1 MRVGLFRTLLV
12 LGFAILPVG
21 AAQDQLLQRAAQL
34 DAEQKCDD
42 AERLYQQAVA
52 IEPQSPALLNNL
64 GNHYLTCGAPEK
76 ARIYFE
82 QLLKIN
88 PSHVNANLQLAR
100 LAVNQRKGAKAL
112 EYLSRIKE
120 RDPEVLLVRAEAL
133 NMTGKREEAI
143 GLTRQVA
150 KSASTD
156 PRLLFALGM
165 TYGRLGLYGEAETT
179 FNTVLAA
186 APDDHDVLYN
196 LGLAATRAGDDTRA
210 RSAFDVALRVQPND
224 VDSLVQL
231 GLVESHLGDYN
242 RAIYLLAQARK
253 QAPQRADAALA
264 LARAAQAA
272 GYFGDSLLAYNDYL
286 KLEPGDDL
294 VRRDRAFVLGYSTA
308 GRTEALKEL
317 TQYVEKRPTDAIGF
331 LDLAQVSYHA
341 DLGLALEQVSHA
353 LRLDP
358 TLERAHFIRAW
369 LLHRLGRDQ
378 EALNDLQIAIRQNPR
393 DAAAFDL
400 LGLTYANLDKPLE
413 SEKALKRAAEL
424 SPNDP
429 KILLH
434 LARALVD
441 QGHVAEAQPF
451 LDRFRQVQPNGPQRP
466 REEAGII
473 ETASLTPS
481 ERSRRT
487 CEQLRQRIHD
497 HPNDASLRLDLGT
510 LLLADGKL
518 DEAVPVFHDL
528 LAMKP
533 ADTVSYRAGTVLL
546 SFEQYAL
553 ARDFLARSVET
564 IPAARLDLAL
574 ALFFSEGPNQAMTI
588 LEQLPEHDRSGD
600 YFLMKANIEDAAGR
614 SAEADKTLEQG
625 TRYSISRPRLAEDSA
640 VLLLRHNRKARAL
653 ELVSRAMKSN
663 PNDPELMLTK
673 AVVLS
678 SMDHGA
684 EAVKALRVIES
695 RWPEW
700 DRPYLAEALLMERES
715 RMQEARQRIQI
726 ALGLGTKDPVAQCV
740 LAATTGAA
748 AKNQCSC
755 EPGIFEVLLS
765 TCQRP

>member
-1 MRVGLFRTLLV
+1 MRQVFLRLLILGPVLLCVGS
-12 LGFAILPVG
+12 
-21 AAQDQLLQRAAQL
+21 AQDQLLQEAAQL
-34 DAEQKCDD
+34 DADQKCDE
-42 AERLYQQAVA
+42 AERLYQQALA
-52 IEPQSPALLNNL
+52 IEPRSSALLNNL

-82 QLLKIN
+82 QLLKRN

-100 LAVNQRKGAKAL
+100 LALSRKEGAKAL

-120 RDPEVLLVRAEAL
+120 RDFEVLLLRAEAL
-133 NMTGKREEAI
+133 NETGKREEAI
-143 GLTRQVA
+143 GLTKQVA
-150 KSASTD
+150 KDASGD

-165 TYGRLGLYGEAETT
+165 TCGRLGLYDDAERA

-186 APDDHDVLYN
+186 VPDDHDVLYN
-196 LGLAATRAGDDTRA
+196 LGLAAARAGDYTRA
-210 RSAFDVALRVQPND
+210 RSAFEVALRARPND

-231 GLVESHLGDYN
+231 GLVELNLGDYN
-242 RAIYLLAQARK
+242 HAIYLLVQARK
-253 QAPQRADAALA
+253 LVPERADAALG
-264 LARAAQAA
+264 LARATQAA

-286 KLEPGDDL
+286 KLQPGDDM
-294 VRRDRAFVLGYSTA
+294 VRRDRAFVLGYTAA
-308 GRTEALKEL
+308 GRAEGLKEL
-317 TQYVEKRPTDAIGF
+317 TQYVEKHPADAIGF
-331 LDLAQVSYHA
+331 LDLAQVSYRV
-341 DLGLALEQVSHA
+341 DLGQALEQVSRA

-369 LLHRLGRDQ
+369 LLYRLGRDR
-378 EALNDLQIAIRQNPR
+378 EALGDLETAIRQNPR

-400 LGLTYANLDKPLE
+400 LGLAYMNLDKPLE
-413 SEKALKRAAEL
+413 SEKALKQAAGL

-441 QGHVAEAQPF
+441 EGHAAEAEPF
-451 LDRFRQVQPNGPQRP
+451 LDRFRQMQPNGPQRP
-466 REEAGII
+466 REEAGVV

-518 DEAVPVFHDL
+518 DEAVPVLHEL

-533 ADTVSYRAGTVLL
+533 AVAVSYQAGAVLL
-546 SFEQYAL
+546 NFEQYAL
-553 ARDFLARSVET
+553 ARDFLARSVDTE
-564 IPAARLDLAL
+564 PAARLDLAL
-574 ALFFSEGPNQAMTI
+574 ALFFSEGPNQAMTA
-588 LEQLPEHDRSGD
+588 LDRLPEHDRGGD
-600 YFLMKANIEDAAGR
+600 YFLMKAKIDDAAGR
-614 SAEADKTLEQG
+614 SAEADNTIEQG
-625 TRYSISRPRLAEDSA
+625 MRYSITRPRLAQDSA
-640 VLLLRHNRKARAL
+640 LLLLRHNRKARAL
-653 ELVSRAMKSN
+653 EMVSRAMKSS
-663 PNDPELMLTK
+663 PNDPDLMLTK

-678 SMDHGA
+678 SMDRGV
-684 EAVKALRVIES
+684 EAVKALRIIEG

-700 DRPYLAEALLMERES
+700 DRPYLVEALLLERES

-726 ALGLGTKDPVAQCV
+726 ALGLGTKEPVAQCA
-740 LAATTGAA
+740 LARTTAA
-748 AKNQCSC
+748 AAESQCSC
-755 EPGIFEVLLS
+755 QPGIFEVFLS